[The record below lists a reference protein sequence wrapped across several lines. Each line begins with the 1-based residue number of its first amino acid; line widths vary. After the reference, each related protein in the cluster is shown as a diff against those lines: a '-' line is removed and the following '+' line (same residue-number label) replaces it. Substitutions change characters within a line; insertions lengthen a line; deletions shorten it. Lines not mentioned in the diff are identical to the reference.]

1 MLQNIQNAIVGVSK
15 KQYLCTRNQNNTI
28 FFVPKKKQTNTLE
41 KSRRD
46 DGFFCFCQVCQIVI
60 LLK

>member
-28 FFVPKKKQTNTLE
+28 FFVPLKKQTNTLE
-41 KSRRD
+41 KKSS
-46 DGFFCFCQVCQIVI
+46 
-60 LLK
+60 